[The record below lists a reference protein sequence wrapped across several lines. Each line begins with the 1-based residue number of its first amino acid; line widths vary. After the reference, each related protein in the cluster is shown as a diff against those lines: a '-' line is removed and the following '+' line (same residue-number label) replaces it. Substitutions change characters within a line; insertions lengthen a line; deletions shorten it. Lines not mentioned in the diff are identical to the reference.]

1 MKQLIRENMSHA
13 LVLKKCNKT
22 ASPYLS
28 LNGVNT
34 TGRSGESLFGRVML
48 EIKPS
53 PGSPCTASAVLC
65 RLIAWG

>member
-1 MKQLIRENMSHA
+1 MKQLIHENTSHTF
-13 LVLKKCNKT
+13 VPKKCNKT

-28 LNGVNT
+28 LNGVNIR
-34 TGRSGESLFGRVML
+34 GRSGESLFGRVML

-65 RLIAWG
+65 RLVAWG